1 MEKKNWLTLK
11 TKAGCWHLFLIL
23 VAAILVFSFCAQM
36 ITTRGGHI
44 KVQKMTIDARGAKL
58 EGDLYYPAGISDED
72 KLPAVIVVHG
82 GGVNKGHPTEEE
94 ITIRAWK
101 DTIPSAPPAASWT
114 RLSSLGRCSLWIRRG
129 LVLPATPW
137 AP

>member
-82 GGVNKGHPTEEE
+82 GGVNKGNYKGIAEDVALQYILDSEEK
-94 ITIRAWK
+94 K
-101 DTIPSAPPAASWT
+101 DET
-114 RLSSLGRCSLWIRRG
+114 
-129 LVLPATPW
+129 
-137 AP
+137 